1 MTYKGPGCFAAA
13 ATMMATTKEAK
24 LMSGLLRNRCREN
37 NGPFSRSVF
46 IRKWTIAAMFR
57 ICEECSPVEESTGG
71 YTATKLI
78 LDGSD
83 DNNPCDKDL
92 LQRNKINQKYQG
104 LFKGKTTKC
113 RHPVQKQE
121 PGDGGLFEGECS
133 RTSQHE
139 VNGS

>member
-1 MTYKGPGCFAAA
+1 
-13 ATMMATTKEAK
+13 MMATTKEAK

-46 IRKWTIAAMFR
+46 IRKWTFAAMFR

-83 DNNPCDKDL
+83 DKNPCDKELVNKDNL

-121 PGDGGLFEGECS
+121 PGDGGTCFKENFITL
-133 RTSQHE
+133 
-139 VNGS
+139 